1 MVCLLEL
8 VLLQILPNP
17 GGDPETF
24 DLTFN
29 VTDADGAVEGA
40 SVIVDNKTGTTG
52 SAGGCTI
59 KGVAK
64 GEQTVVVSKT
74 GYNNYSS
81 SITVSAND
89 TVSVVLTKG

>member
-1 MVCLLEL
+1 MLLPDTEE
-8 VLLQILPNP
+8 N
-17 GGDPETF
+17 PETY

-40 SVIVDNKTGTTG
+40 SVTVDNKTGTTG

-74 GYNNYSS
+74 GYNDYSS
-81 SITVSAND
+81 NITVSAND
-89 TVSVVLTKG
+89 TVSVVLTKE